1 MLAVRIDSNLRHCI
15 RICEICSKCDIFN
28 LSCVWFCACFCL
40 CLKRFRRLLIFH
52 VHSPL
57 IRHENSFCWPLF
69 FFFFAVS
76 FPGQENINTTQLH
89 VNPLQARSTRAIN
102 INRRGKT
109 RCRNLQYGPRKRG

>member
-28 LSCVWFCACFCL
+28 LLCVWFCACFCL

-57 IRHENSFCWPLF
+57 IRYENSFCWPL

-76 FPGQENINTTQLH
+76 FPGQENINTTQLN

-109 RCRNLQYGPRKRG
+109 RCRNLQYGPRKRS